1 METKIVKLINGDDL
15 VTKFAKEQLGDKS
28 PLLRL
33 EKPLQ
38 IKYVSQFTTKGFKD
52 YIALIKWAGYTNDV
66 VVTIPKDK
74 IMSITNATNEMQ
86 KSYLNIAKNYDR
98 IQQKP
103 DNTPYESKELTDE
116 ENKKFNELWD
126 EFRDNEEDDDKT
138 YH

>member
-1 METKIVKLINGDDL
+1 METKIVKLVNGDDL
-15 VTKFAKEQLGDKS
+15 VTKFAKEQVGDKS

-38 IKYVSQFTTKGFKD
+38 IKYVSQFTAKGFKD

-66 VVTIPKDK
+66 IVTIPKDK
-74 IMSITNATNEMQ
+74 IMSITNATNEMEKTYLGIA
-86 KSYLNIAKNYDR
+86 KSYDK

-103 DNTPYESKELTDE
+103 TQNTYESQELTE
-116 ENKKFNELWD
+116 AENKKFNELWD
-126 EFRDNEEDDDKT
+126 DFRDIDDDDDKS

>member
-66 VVTIPKDK
+66 IVTIPKDK

-86 KSYLNIAKNYDR
+86 KSYLSIAKNYDR

-103 DNTPYESKELTDE
+103 DRTPYESQELTEE

-126 EFRDNEEDDDKT
+126 EFRDDEEDDKT

>member
-66 VVTIPKDK
+66 IVTIPKDK

-86 KSYLNIAKNYDR
+86 KSYLNIVKNYDR

-103 DNTPYESKELTDE
+103 DNTPYNKQELSDE

-126 EFRDNEEDDDKT
+126 EFRDEEEDDKT

>member
-38 IKYVSQFTTKGFKD
+38 IKYVSQFTPKGFKD

-86 KSYLNIAKNYDR
+86 KSYLSIAKNYDR

>member
-66 VVTIPKDK
+66 IVTIPKDK

-103 DNTPYESKELTDE
+103 DNTPYNKQELSDE

-126 EFRDNEEDDDKT
+126 EFRDEEEDDKT

>member
-15 VTKFAKEQLGDKS
+15 VTKFAKEQPGDKS

-66 VVTIPKDK
+66 IVTIPKDK

-86 KSYLNIAKNYDR
+86 KSYLSIAKNYDR

-103 DNTPYESKELTDE
+103 DNAPYESKELTNE

-126 EFRDNEEDDDKT
+126 EFRDEEEDDKT

>member
-66 VVTIPKDK
+66 IVTIPKDK

-103 DNTPYESKELTDE
+103 DNTPYDKQELSDE

-126 EFRDNEEDDDKT
+126 EFRDEEEDDKT